1 MPLQPPMTSIGYLG
15 ETKGIIS
22 FYPGVAQHTGES
34 PYGRRGKTAIPASF
48 SSNSSFYCQFVTNVP
63 YGSTFAPRFYSLNT
77 IAHTGPLYT
86 DTMKKQHKDHV
97 NGAPENEPVNMD
109 DEKLFDFDKADAAE
123 ANEKSG
129 SDSNEQV
136 AELQAAVQEL
146 KDKHLRL
153 LAEFDNYKKRTMRE
167 RLELMN
173 SASKDV
179 LVSLLPVLDDFD
191 RAKKSADD
199 PNNAEVFSDGVSL
212 VYNRLHNILQNMG
225 LKAITS
231 NGETFD
237 VELHE
242 AITEIPVPD
251 ENKKGKVIDT
261 LEKGYTL
268 NDKIIRHAK
277 VVVGN

>member
-1 MPLQPPMTSIGYLG
+1 
-15 ETKGIIS
+15 
-22 FYPGVAQHTGES
+22 
-34 PYGRRGKTAIPASF
+34 
-48 SSNSSFYCQFVTNVP
+48 
-63 YGSTFAPRFYSLNT
+63 
-77 IAHTGPLYT
+77 
-86 DTMKKQHKDHV
+86 MKKEHKDNL
-97 NGAPENEPVNMD
+97 NGASENDPVHMD
-109 DEKLFDFDKADAAE
+109 DEKLFDFDKADAANAAE
-123 ANEKSG
+123 
-129 SDSNEQV
+129 SNERDEDSTNEMV
-136 AELQAAVQEL
+136 ADLQATVQEL

-167 RLELMN
+167 RLDLMN

-179 LVSLLPVLDDFD
+179 MVSLLPVLDDFD

-199 PNNAEVFSDGVSL
+199 PANAEVFSDGVSL
-212 VYNRLHNILQNMG
+212 VYNRLNSILQNMG
-225 LKAITS
+225 LKTISS

-242 AITEIPVPD
+242 AITEIPAPD
-251 ENKKGKVIDT
+251 ESMKGKVIDT